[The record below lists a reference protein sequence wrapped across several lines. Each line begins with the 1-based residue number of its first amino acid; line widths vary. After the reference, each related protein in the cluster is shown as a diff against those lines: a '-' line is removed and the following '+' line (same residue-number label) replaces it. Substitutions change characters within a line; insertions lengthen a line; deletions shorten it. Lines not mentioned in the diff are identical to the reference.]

1 MYSTSLTPKL
11 LALLATAL
19 AVAAA
24 PSPSKVL
31 APPSEVERS
40 PAAITSFCGQWDTA
54 TTSDFILY
62 NDLWGESSATSGS
75 QCTTLE
81 SSNGNTIVW
90 QTAWTWEGG
99 SSGVKSYANA
109 VLNSG
114 AVQLGSISSIPVT
127 WKWR

>member
-1 MYSTSLTPKL
+1 MYSARSTAKI
-11 LALLATAL
+11 LALLASAL

-24 PSPSKVL
+24 PSPSKVI

-40 PAAITSFCGQWDTA
+40 PAAVTSFCGQWDTA

-81 SSNGNTIVW
+81 SDSGNTIAW
-90 QTAWTWEGG
+90 ETAWTWEGG
-99 SSGVKSYANA
+99 SSDVKSYANA

-114 AVQLGSISSIPVT
+114 AVQLSSISSIPVT